1 MQKSKVMTTF
11 ILLSESKEKPL
22 VDLVFVFGS
31 TGKKAVTWFE
41 KEREIAKEMIDNERE
56 KDTLYGTIIYGKDV
70 SVKSKFKDMQDK
82 VQVKTFIDGLSWE
95 SDGEKM
101 DHALRETDKLF
112 KEHGRPKARKITV
125 VFVTG
130 TADATTNGLKKAA
143 KKLNDNEVKII
154 VVKLGTDPDDG
165 VLEAITPKKN
175 IVKVNESDDPE
186 RSAEVVDEQRMKGN
200 RIISF
205 EYLAVGKAKI

>member
-1 MQKSKVMTTF
+1 MTTF

>member
-1 MQKSKVMTTF
+1 MTTF

-101 DHALRETDKLF
+101 DHALAETDKLF